1 MDAVLNWIWQG
12 SVVAAASG
20 VMLFALQRARANV
33 RYTVCWAA
41 LLLIVALPLL
51 PPTPSTAP
59 TTEAWLPTQTDAI
72 VSLPDAWWTSTL
84 LILAAWMAWA
94 SIQCVKFVSAII
106 AIRRARARSR
116 AFPSHLQSILPHWHR
131 VRFEGRPAAVVLSNS
146 VTSAAVLGWG
156 APMIAVAPSLVRA
169 LDPKDLD
176 RVLIH
181 EWAHV
186 QRHDDV
192 LNILQI
198 AVRMVAGWHPAL
210 WWIDRRL
217 HVEREIAC
225 DEITVA
231 ITGSPKSYAECLMK
245 LSRLKGPRRATQA
258 APAVFTPSGL
268 RARVVNIVSTH
279 RAIPPVWSRTLAAA
293 IVLVLFLMSVAVG
306 GLTLVEAAVLARPL
320 VSART
325 VALSIASDRPVPA
338 ARPVSSNAKTEDSPR
353 RTSSRIPSPRRP
365 KTEQPSP
372 VPQSAVEPTAPAAP
386 RSSTTVDSTR
396 ADAEPLPPVA
406 SEAASVPSVPKAS
419 PAGTEESSDV
429 SAAQPR
435 SPWSAAA
442 AGGTAL
448 GRKSKNAGVATAG
461 VFTRFARRVAGS
473 F

>member
-20 VMLFALQRARANV
+20 VMLVALQRARANV

-51 PPTPSTAP
+51 PPIPSTAP
-59 TTEAWLPTQTDAI
+59 ATEALLPTQTDAI

-84 LILAAWMAWA
+84 VILAAWMVWA
-94 SIQCVKFVSAII
+94 SIQFVKFVSAII

-116 AFPSHLQSILPHWHR
+116 PFPSHLQSILPHWHR
-131 VRFEGRPAAVVLSNS
+131 LRFEGRPAAVVLSNS

-169 LDPKDLD
+169 LDPTDLD

-198 AVRMVAGWHPAL
+198 VVRMVAGWHPGL

-225 DEITVA
+225 DEVTVA

-245 LSRLKGPRRATQA
+245 LSRLKGTRGATQA
-258 APAVFTPSGL
+258 APAIFTPSGL
-268 RARVVNIVSTH
+268 RGRVVNIVSTH
-279 RAIPPVWSRTLAAA
+279 RVIPPVWSRTLAAA

-406 SEAASVPSVPKAS
+406 SEAASVPYLAKAS